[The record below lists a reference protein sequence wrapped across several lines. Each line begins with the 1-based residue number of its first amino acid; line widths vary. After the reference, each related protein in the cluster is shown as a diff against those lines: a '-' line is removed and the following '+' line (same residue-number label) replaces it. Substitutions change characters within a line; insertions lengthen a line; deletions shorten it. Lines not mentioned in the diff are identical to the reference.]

1 MTGCPWQR
9 WQRTAQRC
17 GSGPTSY
24 HAAVTSTS
32 LPVAGV
38 LLAAGLSTR
47 MGQPKQLADLH
58 GRPLCTYAA
67 RALADAGH
75 DHLLAVVPPGEVG
88 DRIRA
93 ALSGLG
99 FAFVVNP
106 EPGRGLAS
114 SFRAAVHALPPGL
127 AGANF
132 ALADMPLVTA
142 GVHRALLGAFRDSG
156 APVVLA
162 VYGDGVGAVRA
173 PPHVFR
179 ADLLDAVK
187 ETPDSDHGPRSLI
200 AAHRAEAVTVS
211 APPGL
216 LLDVDTPDAL
226 LAARVAL
233 PAG

>member
-1 MTGCPWQR
+1 M
-9 WQRTAQRC
+9 
-17 GSGPTSY
+17 
-24 HAAVTSTS
+24 
-32 LPVAGV
+32 AGV

-67 RALADAGH
+67 RALANAGH
-75 DHLLAVVPPGEVG
+75 DRLLAVVPPGDVG

-99 FAFVVNP
+99 FEFVVNP

-114 SFRAAVHALPPGL
+114 SFRAAVQALPSGL

-142 GVHRALLGAFRDSG
+142 DLHRALLGAFRDSG

-162 VYGDGVGAVRA
+162 VYGDGEGAVRA

-179 ADLLDAVK
+179 ADLLEAVQA
-187 ETPDSDHGPRSLI
+187 TPDADHGPRSLI
-200 AAHRAEAVTVS
+200 ALHRAHAVTVS
-211 APPGL
+211 VPAGL
-216 LLDVDTPDAL
+216 LLDVDTPEA
-226 LAARVAL
+226 LAAAHASVPLA
-233 PAG
+233 